1 MIIFIDESGDPG
13 FKITKGSSSVFV
25 IILVIFDDELEAE
38 ETALKIKK
46 LKRDLGKSE
55 RFEFKFNGCNKELR
69 IKFLG
74 EVKNCKF
81 RIRSIILSKNV
92 IYSKYLRNSKDSFYN
107 FALKQVLEHNNKSIL
122 KAKIRL
128 DGSGEKVFRKKLT
141 LYLRKSLNSSTKKVM
156 QNLRFRDSK
165 NDVLIQLADMIA
177 GSIRRYCEKNTE
189 DWNVYREII
198 KKREED
204 AWEFK

>member
-1 MIIFIDESGDPG
+1 M
-13 FKITKGSSSVFV
+13 
-25 IILVIFDDELEAE
+25 
-38 ETALKIKK
+38 
-46 LKRDLGKSE
+46 
-55 RFEFKFNGCNKELR
+55 
-69 IKFLG
+69 G